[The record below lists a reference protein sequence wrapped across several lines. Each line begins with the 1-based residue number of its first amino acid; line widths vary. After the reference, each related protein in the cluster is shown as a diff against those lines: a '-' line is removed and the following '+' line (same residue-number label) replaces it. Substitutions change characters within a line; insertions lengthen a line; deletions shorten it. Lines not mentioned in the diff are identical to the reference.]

1 MKRILVS
8 GASGV
13 VGYGAL
19 RSLRQ
24 AGQACFLVGT
34 SIYDDSVAPA
44 FCDAFEL
51 APPTG
56 APEYLEWLL
65 DTLHRHRIDLLIP
78 GIEVDMFHWLEHV
91 VPIRA
96 TGAQPLLNTPELV
109 KLCQDKWHFYQHLVA
124 AQVCCAIESSL
135 EQDYADLVARF
146 GLPFLLKPR
155 RGFGS
160 KGIVRVTSE
169 AVFDQYRE
177 QLGSVLM
184 AQPIVGTD
192 DEEFTLSAF
201 GDGAGGYFACMTLRR
216 YLSSAGF
223 TEKGEVSDSAPFL
236 SDVDALCRVLRPLG
250 PTNFQFRLLPQGPK
264 LLEINPRVSSSTSIR
279 SAFGYNEC
287 AMSLDYFLDQRDP
300 VQPAIRR
307 GRAVRYTEEQIFY
320 EDGLYL

>member
-65 DTLHRHRIDLLIP
+65 DTLHRYRIDLLIP

-96 TGAQPLLNTPELV
+96 TGAL
-109 KLCQDKWHFYQHLVA
+109 
-124 AQVCCAIESSL
+124 
-135 EQDYADLVARF
+135 
-146 GLPFLLKPR
+146 R
-155 RGFGS
+155 R
-160 KGIVRVTSE
+160 
-169 AVFDQYRE
+169 
-177 QLGSVLM
+177 
-184 AQPIVGTD
+184 
-192 DEEFTLSAF
+192 TLS
-201 GDGAGGYFACMTLRR
+201 C
-216 YLSSAGF
+216 
-223 TEKGEVSDSAPFL
+223 SAPF
-236 SDVDALCRVLRPLG
+236 SRRSVPSAMP
-250 PTNFQFRLLPQGPK
+250 
-264 LLEINPRVSSSTSIR
+264 SSTS
-279 SAFGYNEC
+279 
-287 AMSLDYFLDQRDP
+287 P
-300 VQPAIRR
+300 
-307 GRAVRYTEEQIFY
+307 RAAART
-320 EDGLYL
+320 